1 MRSPSTAAS
10 SMGEDTVNTEDMADT
25 QEVTNTKEETTVQ
38 LQKLKEEK
46 PLDFRFHAAFMA
58 YSKAW
63 DENSSEETRTKLN
76 EIISFL
82 KDDDASYE
90 MFYASLGRFRKDQTE
105 YQSRARFKGQRK
117 REWQRSEAKN
127 ARNARHKK

>member
-1 MRSPSTAAS
+1 ME
-10 SMGEDTVNTEDMADT
+10 EDTTNTENTLDTQDMAGT
-25 QEVTNTKEETTVQ
+25 QEEITIQ
-38 LQKLKEEK
+38 IQKLKEEK

-63 DENSSEETRTKLN
+63 DDNSSQEARTKLN
-76 EIISFL
+76 ELVSSL

-90 MFYASLGRFRKDQTE
+90 MFYAGLGQFRKDRTE

-117 REWQRSEAKN
+117 MEWRKSEAKS

>member
-1 MRSPSTAAS
+1 ME
-10 SMGEDTVNTEDMADT
+10 EDTTNTENAPDAQDMTST
-25 QEVTNTKEETTVQ
+25 QDETKIQV
-38 LQKLKEEK
+38 QKLKEEK

-63 DENSSEETRTKLN
+63 DDNSSEETRTKLN
-76 EIISFL
+76 ELVSSL
-82 KDDDASYE
+82 EEDDASYE
-90 MFYASLGRFRKDQTE
+90 MFYASLGQFRKDRTE

-117 REWQRSEAKN
+117 MEWRKSEAKS